1 MKSFNLHLYLVTDEA
16 AKCRHSLLE
25 TVRKAVDGGVTIVQ
39 YRSTNPDAG
48 TCYREALPIRDFLAA
63 RGIPFI
69 VNNRVDLALALD
81 ADGVHIGQR
90 DLPVPSVRA
99 MIGPDKILGLSVS
112 NMDQLRAVDASLV
125 DYLGMGPV
133 FPTISKLNAPPVL
146 GVEGFAALA
155 SRSPLPV
162 VAIGGLDAER
172 ARQVRATGTAAGIAA
187 VSAIC
192 GAEDRKPP
200 HGRWPDCL
208 PGNAGKKPFF
218 QTPCLHHPALSA
230 PSPQIWKK
238 SGRRPR
244 WFSP

>member
-1 MKSFNLHLYLVTDEA
+1 MKEFNLHLYLVTDEA

-25 TVRKAVDGGVTIVQ
+25 TVQRAVDGGVTIVQ

-48 TCYREALPIRDFLAA
+48 TCYREALPIRDFLAS
-63 RGIPFI
+63 RGVPFI
-69 VNNRVDLALALD
+69 VNNRVDLALVLD

-99 MIGPDKILGLSVS
+99 MIGPDRILGLSVS
-112 NMDQLRAVDASLV
+112 NADQLRAVDAALV

-146 GVEGFAALA
+146 GVDGFAALA
-155 SRSPLPV
+155 SQSPLPV

-172 ARQVRATGTAAGIAA
+172 ARQVRATGTAAGIAV

-192 GAEDRKPP
+192 GVEDPEAAART
-200 HGRWPDCL
+200 L
-208 PGNAGKKPFF
+208 A
-218 QTPCLHHPALSA
+218 
-230 PSPQIWKK
+230 
-238 SGRRPR
+238 
-244 WFSP
+244 

>member
-69 VNNRVDLALALD
+69 VNNRIDLALALD

-99 MIGPDKILGLSVS
+99 MIGPNKILGLSVS

-162 VAIGGLDAER
+162 VAIGGVNAATVPCLSELD
-172 ARQVRATGTAAGIAA
+172 VDGAAV
-187 VSAIC
+187 VSAIF
-192 GAEDRKPP
+192 AADDIEAATRE
-200 HGRWPDCL
+200 
-208 PGNAGKKPFF
+208 
-218 QTPCLHHPALSA
+218 LSRIIEETL
-230 PSPQIWKK
+230 SI
-238 SGRRPR
+238 
-244 WFSP
+244 

>member
-1 MKSFNLHLYLVTDEA
+1 MKEFNLHLYLVTDEA
-16 AKCRHSLLE
+16 AKCRHSLLD
-25 TVRKAVDGGVTIVQ
+25 TVRRAVDGGVTIVQ

-48 TCYREALPIRDFLAA
+48 TCYREALPIRDLLAS
-63 RGIPFI
+63 RGVPFI
-69 VNNRVDLALALD
+69 VNNRIDLALALD

-112 NMDQLRAVDASLV
+112 NPDQLRAVDTSLV

-155 SRSPLPV
+155 SQSPLAV
-162 VAIGGLDAER
+162 VAIGGLDADR
-172 ARQVRATGTAAGIAA
+172 ARQVRATGAAAGIAV

-192 GAEDRKPP
+192 GVEDPEAAAR
-200 HGRWPDCL
+200 
-208 PGNAGKKPFF
+208 
-218 QTPCLHHPALSA
+218 ALV
-230 PSPQIWKK
+230 
-238 SGRRPR
+238 
-244 WFSP
+244 

>member
-1 MKSFNLHLYLVTDEA
+1 MKEFNLHLYLVTDEA

-25 TVRKAVDGGVTIVQ
+25 TVQRAVDGGVTIVQ

-48 TCYREALPIRDFLAA
+48 TCYREALPIRDFLAS
-63 RGIPFI
+63 RGVPFI

-99 MIGPDKILGLSVS
+99 MIGPDRILGLSVS
-112 NMDQLRAVDASLV
+112 NADQLRAVDAALV

-146 GVEGFAALA
+146 GVDGFAALA
-155 SRSPLPV
+155 SQSPLPV

-172 ARQVRATGTAAGIAA
+172 ARQVRATGTAAGIAV

-192 GAEDRKPP
+192 GVEDPEAAART
-200 HGRWPDCL
+200 L
-208 PGNAGKKPFF
+208 A
-218 QTPCLHHPALSA
+218 
-230 PSPQIWKK
+230 
-238 SGRRPR
+238 
-244 WFSP
+244 

>member
-1 MKSFNLHLYLVTDEA
+1 
-16 AKCRHSLLE
+16 
-25 TVRKAVDGGVTIVQ
+25 
-39 YRSTNPDAG
+39 
-48 TCYREALPIRDFLAA
+48 
-63 RGIPFI
+63 
-69 VNNRVDLALALD
+69 
-81 ADGVHIGQR
+81 
-90 DLPVPSVRA
+90 

-146 GVEGFAALA
+146 GVKGFAALA

-192 GAEDRKPP
+192 GAEDPKAAAR
-200 HGRWPDCL
+200 
-208 PGNAGKKPFF
+208 
-218 QTPCLHHPALSA
+218 ALA
-230 PSPQIWKK
+230 
-238 SGRRPR
+238 
-244 WFSP
+244 